1 MFVSLIKIF
10 VFEKPLHYDLAEVII
25 PWSHDVQED
34 DGVFLYSK
42 SIKQWILFLNM
53 LKVKILYFV
62 SSSEQ
67 TLYSF

>member
-1 MFVSLIKIF
+1 MYVSLIKIF

-42 SIKQWILFLNM
+42 SIKVDFISKYAQN
-53 LKVKILYFV
+53 
-62 SSSEQ
+62 
-67 TLYSF
+67 